1 MSKISGHEMRG
12 DAERKCL
19 EAVQRCIFESSPFR
33 NETAY
38 TVSEDEFFENY
49 YLYAKPVEQIFFGM
63 SEDDIVHFENLLRL
77 VKPNSAPSEFPDFT
91 SDRGF
96 VEHFQVSS
104 SEITKRAGALHK
116 KEYAEFQKVAN
127 QKERQLMDEMNEH
140 PESGKIETLTQVF
153 TYPRHSYEYF
163 CTSFKKTWEHH
174 AESLDQYGGCKDI
187 AVFMIEYQEHTLH
200 MCENFSGLQLKEN
213 IFYGDLL
220 KGERYSYYRLSRDKK
235 LLNYIYGYKSIID
248 YVVMV
253 TDDELPE
260 IIKVENIPELLK
272 LNPHGFL
279 IESAM
284 YMSEMHYFSGMSV
297 HIDEKD
303 GEPNE

>member
-1 MSKISGHEMRG
+1 MRG

-140 PESGKIETLTQVF
+140 PESGKIETLTQVLHIRAIHMSISAHPLKRRGSIMQKAS
-153 TYPRHSYEYF
+153 TNMEGVKILR
-163 CTSFKKTWEHH
+163 
-174 AESLDQYGGCKDI
+174 SL
-187 AVFMIEYQEHTLH
+187 
-200 MCENFSGLQLKEN
+200 
-213 IFYGDLL
+213 
-220 KGERYSYYRLSRDKK
+220 
-235 LLNYIYGYKSIID
+235 
-248 YVVMV
+248 
-253 TDDELPE
+253 
-260 IIKVENIPELLK
+260 
-272 LNPHGFL
+272 
-279 IESAM
+279 
-284 YMSEMHYFSGMSV
+284 
-297 HIDEKD
+297 
-303 GEPNE
+303 

>member
-1 MSKISGHEMRG
+1 MRG

-174 AESLDQYGGCKDI
+174 AESLDQYGGCKDM
-187 AVFMIEYQEHTLH
+187 AAFMIEYQEHTLH
-200 MCENFSGLQLKEN
+200 MCEDFSELKLKEK
-213 IFYGDLL
+213 ISYDDLF
-220 KGERYSYYRLSRDKK
+220 KGERYSYYRLSRDKN
-235 LLNYIYGYKSIID
+235 LLNYIYGYKGKID

-279 IESAM
+279 IESTM
-284 YMSEMHYFSGMSV
+284 CMSEMRYFSGMSV
-297 HIDEKD
+297 HIDKKD

>member
-1 MSKISGHEMRG
+1 MRG

-220 KGERYSYYRLSRDKK
+220 KGERYSYYRLSRDKN
-235 LLNYIYGYKSIID
+235 LLNYIYGYKGKID

-279 IESAM
+279 I
-284 YMSEMHYFSGMSV
+284 
-297 HIDEKD
+297 
-303 GEPNE
+303 

>member
-1 MSKISGHEMRG
+1 MRG

-104 SEITKRAGALHK
+104 SEITKRAGALRK

-174 AESLDQYGGCKDI
+174 AESLDQYGGCKDM
-187 AVFMIEYQEHTLH
+187 AAFMIEYQEHTLH
-200 MCENFSGLQLKEN
+200 MCEDFSELKLKEK
-213 IFYGDLL
+213 ISYGDLF
-220 KGERYSYYRLSRDKK
+220 KGERYSYYRLSRDKN
-235 LLNYIYGYKSIID
+235 LLNYIYGYKGKID

-279 IESAM
+279 IESTM
-284 YMSEMHYFSGMSV
+284 CMSEMRYFSGMSV
-297 HIDEKD
+297 HIDKKD

>member
-1 MSKISGHEMRG
+1 MRG

-174 AESLDQYGGCKDI
+174 AESLDQYGGCKDM
-187 AVFMIEYQEHTLH
+187 AAFMIEYQEHTLH

>member
-1 MSKISGHEMRG
+1 MRG

-174 AESLDQYGGCKDI
+174 AESLDQYGGCKDM
-187 AVFMIEYQEHTLH
+187 AAFMIEYQEHTLH
-200 MCENFSGLQLKEN
+200 MCEDFSKLKLKEK
-213 IFYGDLL
+213 ISYGDLL
-220 KGERYSYYRLSRDKK
+220 KGERYSYYRLSRDKNI
-235 LLNYIYGYKSIID
+235 LNYIYGYKGKID

>member
-1 MSKISGHEMRG
+1 MRG

-174 AESLDQYGGCKDI
+174 AESLDQYGGCKDM
-187 AVFMIEYQEHTLH
+187 AAFMIEYQEHTLH
-200 MCENFSGLQLKEN
+200 MCEDFSELKLKEK
-213 IFYGDLL
+213 ISYGDLL
-220 KGERYSYYRLSRDKK
+220 KGERYSYYRLSRDKNI
-235 LLNYIYGYKSIID
+235 LNYIYGYKDKID

-253 TDDELPE
+253 TGDELPE

-279 IESAM
+279 IESTM
-284 YMSEMHYFSGMSV
+284 CMSEMRYFSGMSV
-297 HIDEKD
+297 HIDKND

>member
-1 MSKISGHEMRG
+1 MRG

-19 EAVQRCIFESSPFR
+19 KAVQRCIFESSPFR
-33 NETAY
+33 KETAY

-49 YLYAKPVEQIFFGM
+49 YLYAKPGGQIFFGM

-200 MCENFSGLQLKEN
+200 MCEDFSELKLKEK
-213 IFYGDLL
+213 FSYGDLL
-220 KGERYSYYRLSRDKK
+220 KDERYSYYRLSRDKN
-235 LLNYIYGYKSIID
+235 LLNYIYGYKGKID

-297 HIDEKD
+297 HIDKKD
-303 GEPNE
+303 GELNE

>member
-1 MSKISGHEMRG
+1 MRG

-174 AESLDQYGGCKDI
+174 AESLDQYGGCKDM
-187 AVFMIEYQEHTLH
+187 AAFMIEYQEHTLH
-200 MCENFSGLQLKEN
+200 MCEDFSELKLKEK
-213 IFYGDLL
+213 ISYGHLL
-220 KGERYSYYRLSRDKK
+220 KCEHYSYYRLSRDKNI
-235 LLNYIYGYKSIID
+235 LNYIYGYKDKID

-253 TDDELPE
+253 TGDELPE

-279 IESAM
+279 IESTM
-284 YMSEMHYFSGMSV
+284 CMSEMRYFSGMSV
-297 HIDEKD
+297 HIDKKD

>member
-1 MSKISGHEMRG
+1 MRG

-174 AESLDQYGGCKDI
+174 AESLDQYGGCKDM
-187 AVFMIEYQEHTLH
+187 AAFMIEYQEHTLH
-200 MCENFSGLQLKEN
+200 MCEDFSELKLKEK
-213 IFYGDLL
+213 ISYGDLF
-220 KGERYSYYRLSRDKK
+220 KGERYSYYRLSRDKN
-235 LLNYIYGYKSIID
+235 LLNYIYGYKGKID

-279 IESAM
+279 IESTTC
-284 YMSEMHYFSGMSV
+284 MSEMRYFSGMSV
-297 HIDEKD
+297 HIDKKD

>member
-1 MSKISGHEMRG
+1 MRG

-174 AESLDQYGGCKDI
+174 AESLDQYGGCKDM
-187 AVFMIEYQEHTLH
+187 AAFMIEYQEHTLH
-200 MCENFSGLQLKEN
+200 MCEDFSELKLKEK
-213 IFYGDLL
+213 ISYGDLL
-220 KGERYSYYRLSRDKK
+220 KCEHYSYYRLSRDKNI
-235 LLNYIYGYKSIID
+235 LNYIYGYKDKID

-253 TDDELPE
+253 TGDELPE

-279 IESAM
+279 IESTM
-284 YMSEMHYFSGMSV
+284 CMSEMRYFSGMSV
-297 HIDEKD
+297 HIDKKD

>member
-1 MSKISGHEMRG
+1 MRG

-63 SEDDIVHFENLLRL
+63 SEDDIVHVENLLRL

-174 AESLDQYGGCKDI
+174 AESLDQYGGCKDM
-187 AVFMIEYQEHTLH
+187 AAFMIEYQEHTLH
-200 MCENFSGLQLKEN
+200 MCEDFSELKLKEK
-213 IFYGDLL
+213 ISYGDLF
-220 KGERYSYYRLSRDKK
+220 KGERYSYYRLSRDKN
-235 LLNYIYGYKSIID
+235 LLNYIYGYKGKID

-279 IESAM
+279 IESTM
-284 YMSEMHYFSGMSV
+284 CMSEMRYFSGMSV
-297 HIDEKD
+297 HIDKKD

>member
-1 MSKISGHEMRG
+1 MRG

-19 EAVQRCIFESSPFR
+19 KAVQRCIFESSPFR

-49 YLYAKPVEQIFFGM
+49 YLYAKPGGQIFFGM

-127 QKERQLMDEMNEH
+127 QGTATN
-140 PESGKIETLTQVF
+140 G
-153 TYPRHSYEYF
+153 
-163 CTSFKKTWEHH
+163 
-174 AESLDQYGGCKDI
+174 
-187 AVFMIEYQEHTLH
+187 
-200 MCENFSGLQLKEN
+200 
-213 IFYGDLL
+213 
-220 KGERYSYYRLSRDKK
+220 
-235 LLNYIYGYKSIID
+235 
-248 YVVMV
+248 
-253 TDDELPE
+253 
-260 IIKVENIPELLK
+260 
-272 LNPHGFL
+272 
-279 IESAM
+279 
-284 YMSEMHYFSGMSV
+284 
-297 HIDEKD
+297 
-303 GEPNE
+303 

>member
-1 MSKISGHEMRG
+1 MRG

-19 EAVQRCIFESSPFR
+19 EAVQRCFFESSPFR

-49 YLYAKPVEQIFFGM
+49 YLYAKPGGQIFFGM

-116 KEYAEFQKVAN
+116 KEYAESQKVAN
-127 QKERQLMDEMNEH
+127 QKERQLMDKMNEH

-163 CTSFKKTWEHH
+163 CTSFKKAWEHH
-174 AESLDQYGGCKDI
+174 AESLAQYGGCKDI
-187 AVFMIEYQEHTLH
+187 AVFMVEYQEHTLH
-200 MCENFSGLQLKEN
+200 MREDFSELKLKEK
-213 IFYGDLL
+213 FSYGDLL
-220 KGERYSYYRLSRDKK
+220 KDERYSYYRLSRDKN
-235 LLNYIYGYKSIID
+235 LLNYIYGYKGKID

>member
-1 MSKISGHEMRG
+1 MRG

-174 AESLDQYGGCKDI
+174 AESLDQYGGCKDM
-187 AVFMIEYQEHTLH
+187 AAFMIEYQEHTLH
-200 MCENFSGLQLKEN
+200 MCEDFSELKLKEK
-213 IFYGDLL
+213 ISYCDLL
-220 KGERYSYYRLSRDKK
+220 KCEHYSYYRLSRDKNI
-235 LLNYIYGYKSIID
+235 LNYIYGYKDKID

-253 TDDELPE
+253 TGDELPE

-279 IESAM
+279 IESTM
-284 YMSEMHYFSGMSV
+284 CMSEMRYFSGMSV
-297 HIDEKD
+297 HIDKKD

>member
-1 MSKISGHEMRG
+1 MRG

-284 YMSEMHYFSGMSV
+284 YISEMHYFSGMSV

>member
-1 MSKISGHEMRG
+1 MRG

-77 VKPNSAPSEFPDFT
+77 VKPNSAPSEFP
-91 SDRGF
+91 
-96 VEHFQVSS
+96 
-104 SEITKRAGALHK
+104 
-116 KEYAEFQKVAN
+116 
-127 QKERQLMDEMNEH
+127 ERQLMDEMNEH

>member
-1 MSKISGHEMRG
+1 MRG

-63 SEDDIVHFENLLRL
+63 SEDDIVHFENLLQL

>member
-1 MSKISGHEMRG
+1 MRG

-140 PESGKIETLTQVF
+140 PESEKIETLTQVF

-174 AESLDQYGGCKDI
+174 AESLDQYGGCKDM
-187 AVFMIEYQEHTLH
+187 AAFMIEYQEHTLH
-200 MCENFSGLQLKEN
+200 MCEDFSELKLKEK
-213 IFYGDLL
+213 ISYGDLF
-220 KGERYSYYRLSRDKK
+220 KGERYSYYRLSRDKN
-235 LLNYIYGYKSIID
+235 LLNYIYGYKGKID

-279 IESAM
+279 IESTM
-284 YMSEMHYFSGMSV
+284 CMSEMRYFSGMSV
-297 HIDEKD
+297 HIDKKD

>member
-1 MSKISGHEMRG
+1 MRG

-19 EAVQRCIFESSPFR
+19 EAVQRFIFESSPFR

-174 AESLDQYGGCKDI
+174 AESLDQYGGCKDM
-187 AVFMIEYQEHTLH
+187 AAFMIEYQEHTLH
-200 MCENFSGLQLKEN
+200 MCEDFSELKLKEK
-213 IFYGDLL
+213 ISYGDLF
-220 KGERYSYYRLSRDKK
+220 KGERYSYYRLSRDKN
-235 LLNYIYGYKSIID
+235 LLNYIYGYKGKID

-279 IESAM
+279 IESTM
-284 YMSEMHYFSGMSV
+284 CMSEMRYFSGMSV
-297 HIDEKD
+297 HIDKKD

>member
-1 MSKISGHEMRG
+1 MRG

-49 YLYAKPVEQIFFGM
+49 YLYAKPVEQIFFGT

-174 AESLDQYGGCKDI
+174 AESLDQYGGCKDM
-187 AVFMIEYQEHTLH
+187 AAFMIEYQEHTLH
-200 MCENFSGLQLKEN
+200 MCEDFSELKLKEK
-213 IFYGDLL
+213 ISYGDLF
-220 KGERYSYYRLSRDKK
+220 KGERYSYYRLSRDKN
-235 LLNYIYGYKSIID
+235 LLNYIYGYKGKID

-279 IESAM
+279 IESTM
-284 YMSEMHYFSGMSV
+284 CMSEMRYFSGMSV
-297 HIDEKD
+297 HIDKKD

>member
-1 MSKISGHEMRG
+1 MRG

-104 SEITKRAGALHK
+104 SEITKRAVALHK

-174 AESLDQYGGCKDI
+174 AESLDQYGGCKDM
-187 AVFMIEYQEHTLH
+187 AAFMIEYQEHTLH
-200 MCENFSGLQLKEN
+200 MCEDFSELKLKEK
-213 IFYGDLL
+213 ISYGDLF
-220 KGERYSYYRLSRDKK
+220 KGERYSYYRLSRDKN
-235 LLNYIYGYKSIID
+235 LLNYIYGYKGKID

-279 IESAM
+279 IESTM
-284 YMSEMHYFSGMSV
+284 CMSEMRYFSGMSV
-297 HIDEKD
+297 HIDKKD

>member
-1 MSKISGHEMRG
+1 MRG

-174 AESLDQYGGCKDI
+174 AESLDQYGGCKDM
-187 AVFMIEYQEHTLH
+187 AAFMIEYQERTLH
-200 MCENFSGLQLKEN
+200 MCEDFSELKLKEK
-213 IFYGDLL
+213 ISYGDLF
-220 KGERYSYYRLSRDKK
+220 KGERYSYYRLSRDKN
-235 LLNYIYGYKSIID
+235 LLNYIYGYKGKID

-279 IESAM
+279 IESTM
-284 YMSEMHYFSGMSV
+284 CMSEMRYFSGMSV
-297 HIDEKD
+297 HIDKKD

>member
-1 MSKISGHEMRG
+1 MRG

-163 CTSFKKTWEHH
+163 CTSFKKMWEHH
-174 AESLDQYGGCKDI
+174 AESLDQYGGCKDM
-187 AVFMIEYQEHTLH
+187 AAFMIEYQEHTLH
-200 MCENFSGLQLKEN
+200 MCEDFSELKLKEK
-213 IFYGDLL
+213 ISYGDLF
-220 KGERYSYYRLSRDKK
+220 KGERYSYYRLSRDKN
-235 LLNYIYGYKSIID
+235 LLNYIYGYKGKID

-279 IESAM
+279 IESTM
-284 YMSEMHYFSGMSV
+284 CMSEMRYFSGMSV
-297 HIDEKD
+297 HIDKKD

>member
-1 MSKISGHEMRG
+1 MRG

-174 AESLDQYGGCKDI
+174 AESLDQYGGGKDM
-187 AVFMIEYQEHTLH
+187 AAFMIEYQEHTLH
-200 MCENFSGLQLKEN
+200 MCEDFSELKLKEK
-213 IFYGDLL
+213 ISYGDLF
-220 KGERYSYYRLSRDKK
+220 KGERYSYYRLSRDKN
-235 LLNYIYGYKSIID
+235 LLNYIYGYKGKID

-260 IIKVENIPELLK
+260 IIKVENIPELL
-272 LNPHGFL
+272 
-279 IESAM
+279 
-284 YMSEMHYFSGMSV
+284 
-297 HIDEKD
+297 
-303 GEPNE
+303 